1 MKQMIDSILCAQQI
15 IESARVRSDHPLHY
29 FAKKVSVDFC
39 HCAALAEMYDQLQVF
54 ISHFD
59 CASSSQV
66 NFNVQSL
73 IHAQSQKLA

>member
-1 MKQMIDSILCAQQI
+1 MKQMIDSILCAQPL
-15 IESARVRSDHPLHY
+15 IESARIHSDHPLAY
-29 FAKKVSVDFC
+29 FAKKVEVDFC

-66 NFNVQSL
+66 NL
-73 IHAQSQKLA
+73 DIRHAQW